1 MPLLRSGRS
10 LSFSRFPIILTLVV
24 AGAIGM
30 TTGCG
35 SSGNIT
41 KTPPFSG
48 DTEVNVLVS
57 STANDAL
64 SQFNLDIQGLSLTS
78 QSGTTVPVLAGD
90 WPVEF
95 IHLNGEIEP
104 VIALPIPQGIYT
116 SATAVIGG
124 AQFTCVTVQGPDATD
139 PGSLTTS
146 TYAYGYTPDNQV
158 TVNLPSPITITGD
171 VMGLMLNLQVSQSA
185 SFPSSCYY
193 PGIATYSIT
202 PTFSL
207 TSATLVQ
214 PPTNPENGKVTGL
227 NGEITATDAAGSSFT
242 LTLFEGTRNLS
253 VSTNSSTS
261 YEGISG
267 FSAIAVGTFV
277 NMDGTILPDGSLM
290 GTRIAVQDPSAVQVQ
305 VGPLMQV
312 SEYAPILVLWG
323 QEQQGTG
330 EDVIG
335 GQYFSLADAVFQT
348 SGPLTNLQGLPFS
361 PSFTAANI
369 VPGQNVYLTA
379 DTLIGSGGYP
389 YTPATTVTLIPQT
402 VNGMILGSSVIG
414 SFTDY
419 TVSLAS
425 YDLFP
430 ALAIQQGQAAL
441 VNNPSLVEVYVDSNT
456 EILNTQ
462 ALAAGSTLR
471 FDGLV
476 FNDNGTLRMD
486 CAQVSDGV
494 AFVPQQ
500 SNSRTQAVAGQP
512 KTIGRP
518 GSGGMMPTITSITKS
533 HEVQP

>member
-10 LSFSRFPIILTLVV
+10 LSFSHFPILLTMV
-24 AGAIGM
+24 AAAIGL

-35 SSGNIT
+35 SSGAKKIPP
-41 KTPPFSG
+41 PPFSG
-48 DTEVNVLVS
+48 DTEVTVVVS

-64 SQFNLDIQGLSLTS
+64 SAFNLDIQSLTLTS
-78 QSGTTVPVLAGD
+78 QSGTTVSVLAGD

-95 IHLNGEIEP
+95 MHLNGEIEP
-104 VIALPIPQGIYT
+104 VVALPIPQGIYT
-116 SATAVIGG
+116 AATAVIGG
-124 AQFTCVTVQGPDATD
+124 AQFTCVTVQGPTSTV

-171 VMGLMLNLQVSQSA
+171 AMGLTLNLQVSQSA

-207 TSATLVQ
+207 TPATLMPQ
-214 PPTNPENGKVTGL
+214 PANPETGKVTGL
-227 NGEITATDAAGSSFT
+227 NGQITAIDAAGSSFT
-242 LTLFEGTRNLS
+242 LTLFEGTRDLS
-253 VSTNSSTS
+253 ISTNSSTN
-261 YEGISG
+261 YEGISS
-267 FSAIAVGTFV
+267 FSSIAVGAFV
-277 NMDGTILPDGSLM
+277 DMDGSILPNGSLM

-305 VGPLMQV
+305 VGQLLQV

-348 SGPLTNLQGLPFS
+348 SGQLTNLQNLPFS
-361 PSFTAANI
+361 PSFTASNI

-379 DTLIGSGGYP
+379 DTLISSGGYP
-389 YTPATTVTLIPQT
+389 YTPATTVTLMPQT
-402 VNGMILGSSVIG
+402 VDGTILGSSIIG
-414 SFTDY
+414 GFTDY

-430 ALAIQQGQAAL
+430 ALAVQQGQAAL
-441 VNNPSLVEVYVDSNT
+441 LNNPSQVEVYVDSNT
-456 EILNTQ
+456 QMLNTQ
-462 ALAAGSTLR
+462 GLAAGSTLR
-471 FDGLV
+471 FYGLV

-486 CAQVSDGV
+486 CAQVNDGV
-494 AFVPQQ
+494 AFAPPQ
-500 SNSRTQAVAGQP
+500 SNSRTQAQLGQP
-512 KTIGRP
+512 RTIRRA
-518 GSGGMMPTITSITKS
+518 GSRGMMPTITTITKS
-533 HEVQP
+533 HETQP